1 MIKNLLKKII
11 YKFMS
16 SILQKIIEKKI
27 ISRNPEKKIITY
39 DCKLPL
45 FIKEIEYKNN
55 KEREVILNQ
64 IKKIKKELKLKILDD
79 FEEQNKIYILFY
91 ENKETIDELFD
102 FIDFDSISL
111 EGYIEGHS
119 APIKKK
125 EINNLLSKE
134 ISICKISNKNQ
145 IGTGFFCRININEI
159 PLKLV
164 LFTNNHILDRN
175 SLKIGEKIILDHKN
189 FSTSKILEITK
200 NRKIFTDEELDYT
213 CIEIF
218 EKDNILKKEE
228 IKETFTIDQKILE
241 GNPSSLLNNDIYI
254 IQYPKGNEFSLSIG
268 KIDYIDNKLI
278 KHTASTEYG
287 SSGAP
292 IIRRNNY
299 SIIGIHYGS
308 PKKINGNEFVE
319 YNLSTN
325 IFSIINDIKMKLTN
339 NISNINKKKDI
350 LEEYKKIDKLGLIK
364 YKSKNFILVSS
375 IDYKIIN
382 SKFNNIV
389 LKRLAKE
396 MIDLKED
403 FLEGIQIYG
412 IIDKNLIGAIEGP
425 PKTSYEKGF
434 FLFEIIISE
443 NYPFSISTFFFR
455 TKIFHPNIREDGLL
469 SILDDEH
476 FHPAMTLQKTIL
488 SVQSILDDPNPDVFL
503 NENAAKLYKENRKKY
518 EETVKEYTLK
528 YASFL
533 NLENELSKYQL
544 NIKHI
549 EK

>member
-16 SILQKIIEKKI
+16 SILKKIIEKKI

-55 KEREVILNQ
+55 KEREVILNN
-64 IKKIKKELKLKILDD
+64 IKIIKKELKLKILDD

-241 GNPSSLLNNDIYI
+241 GNPSSLLNNDVYL

-350 LEEYKKIDKLGLIK
+350 IEEYKKIDKLGLIK

-375 IDYKIIN
+375 IDCKIIN
-382 SKFNNIV
+382 SKFNNSV
-389 LKRLAKE
+389 LKRLNKE
-396 MIDLKED
+396 MIDLKKD

-412 IIDKNLIGAIEGP
+412 IKDKKLIGAIEGP

-443 NYPFSISTFFFR
+443 NYPFR
-455 TKIFHPNIREDGLL
+455 YKY
-469 SILDDEH
+469 IL
-476 FHPAMTLQKTIL
+476 F
-488 SVQSILDDPNPDVFL
+488 
-503 NENAAKLYKENRKKY
+503 
-518 EETVKEYTLK
+518 
-528 YASFL
+528 
-533 NLENELSKYQL
+533 
-544 NIKHI
+544 
-549 EK
+549 